1 MDTLPPV
8 KEGHQLTMSDSLESQ
23 KDGQELE
30 QLANEE
36 KLRDELC
43 SRWRR
48 DDSKGSNSP
57 PIPAMKI

>member
-1 MDTLPPV
+1 
-8 KEGHQLTMSDSLESQ
+8 MSDSLESQ

>member
-1 MDTLPPV
+1 
-8 KEGHQLTMSDSLESQ
+8 MSDSLESQ
-23 KDGQELE
+23 KDGQGLE

-43 SRWRR
+43 SCWRR